1 MYFQLVFCAWLLVYI
16 ISCGAIPQ
24 NQALRLTSFEFRKE
38 NFKFLFS
45 ILLSAI
51 RSCNVG
57 DSILLFGIGKLS
69 YMQRSKRTSGAIVRL
84 IISLVSPR
92 LLNHQLVGHQPS
104 GLLFVKDMRVLHEGY
119 KSVYRVFILRSGFNT
134 GQVSNFLGAKS
145 KSPHRVSQTL

>member
-1 MYFQLVFCAWLLVYI
+1 M
-16 ISCGAIPQ
+16 
-24 NQALRLTSFEFRKE
+24 E

-69 YMQRSKRTSGAIVRL
+69 NMQRLKRTSIVRL

-92 LLNHQLVGHQPS
+92 LLNHQVVGHQPS
-104 GLLFVKDMRVLHEGY
+104 GLLFVKDMRVLHEG
-119 KSVYRVFILRSGFNT
+119 
-134 GQVSNFLGAKS
+134 
-145 KSPHRVSQTL
+145 